1 VCEVRHCRNKE
12 KKLNTDNRPQ
22 YGLSV
27 TLSVTFEE
35 AITRVREAFKAEGF
49 GVLTEMNVQQTLQEK
64 IDLQMDPYTILG
76 MCNPLLASRAIAAEP
91 NIGLFLPCNVLVAR
105 RGDKI
110 EVNAQ
115 DPLFMVPMTGNEALQ
130 PIAQEARER
139 IDRSLARLEA

>member
-1 VCEVRHCRNKE
+1 MTTMNAD
-12 KKLNTDNRPQ
+12 TPT
-22 YGLSV
+22 YGLSL
-27 TLSVTFEE
+27 TLSSSFEE
-35 AITRVREAFKAEGF
+35 AITRVREVFKEEGF

-64 IDLQMDPYTILG
+64 IGLQMEPYIVLG

-110 EVNAQ
+110 EVSAQ
-115 DPLFMVPMTGNEALQ
+115 DPLFMVPITGNEALQ

-139 IDRSLARLEA
+139 IDRALIRLKAPEAP